1 MITVNSIILCVCVC
15 VYVLVCM
22 SGYSSRLGQPSARPC
37 EKSVDRPCESAF
49 LCKRVK
55 I

>member
-1 MITVNSIILCVCVC
+1 MITVNSIILCV
-15 VYVLVCM
+15 YVLVYM
-22 SGYSSRLGQPSARPC
+22 SGYSSKLGQPSARPC